1 MGLKP
6 TCKEVHRLVS
16 ESMDRPL
23 SLRERIRMALHMMVC
38 RACSNFRGQMTLM
51 REAMRRITH
60 GDSPPGRD

>member
-16 ESMDRPL
+16 ESMDRRL
-23 SLRERIRMALHMMVC
+23 SLWERLRMALHIMVC
-38 RACSNFRGQMTLM
+38 RACSNFRSQMTLM

-60 GDSPPGRD
+60 GDTPSGRD